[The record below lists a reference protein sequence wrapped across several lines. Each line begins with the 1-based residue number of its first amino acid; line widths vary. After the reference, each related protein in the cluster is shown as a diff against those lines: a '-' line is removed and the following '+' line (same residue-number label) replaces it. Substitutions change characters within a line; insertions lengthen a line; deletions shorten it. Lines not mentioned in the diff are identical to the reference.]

1 MRLLERGY
9 SVRATIRPSTEKL
22 QIFTADLSDPE
33 SFSEAI
39 EGCTGV
45 FHVATPLDF
54 REPEQVMTQRA
65 LDGTLGILKASLKS
79 KTVKRVIY
87 TSSAYALC
95 VNTTGAATM
104 DESYWSDVE
113 YIRAAKLNYG
123 SYMISKTLSEKAAL
137 EFGESNGLD
146 VVTIVPPFVTGP
158 FVCDKLP
165 DSVRISMAM
174 IFGNQDD
181 YPYLGHTCIVH
192 VDDLASAH
200 IFLFE
205 HPCPKGRYICSSDV
219 ITTEKMSK
227 FLTEKYPNQFPVPCL
242 HNHGLIFIHKSLNYI
257 SHGRLLF
264 MEPRLQNQRGE
275 VLIRQQPNASYN
287 IMELRKTQLQPTNTD
302 SEAALGHGISRGN
315 LLYFLNYLPKYR
327 IKLVDLSPFN

>member
-9 SVRATIRPSTEKL
+9 SVRATIRSSTDGRKRDLSFLESLPGAPEKL
-22 QIFTADLSDPE
+22 QIFTADLNDPE

-45 FHVATPLDF
+45 FHVATPVDF
-54 REPEQVMTQRA
+54 EDREPEQVVTQRA
-65 LDGTLGILKASLKS
+65 IDGTLGILKASLKS
-79 KTVKRVIY
+79 KTGKRVMY
-87 TSSAYALC
+87 TSSLYALC
-95 VNTTGAATM
+95 VNTTGAAM
-104 DESYWSDVE
+104 LDESYWSDVE
-113 YIRAAKLNYG
+113 YIRAVKLNRG
-123 SYMISKTLSEKAAL
+123 SYMISKTLTEKAAL
-137 EFGESNGLD
+137 EFGESNRLD
-146 VVTIVPPFVTGP
+146 VVTIIPPFVTGP

-219 ITTEKMSK
+219 ITPEKMSK
-227 FLTEKYPNQFPVPCL
+227 FLTEKYPNQFPVACQLKQIKEYEVPIL
-242 HNHGLIFIHKSLNYI
+242 SADKLLDSGFEFKHTFEETFHGAIHCC
-257 SHGRLLF
+257 
-264 MEPRLQNQRGE
+264 
-275 VLIRQQPNASYN
+275 RQ
-287 IMELRKTQLQPTNTD
+287 K
-302 SEAALGHGISRGN
+302 G
-315 LLYFLNYLPKYR
+315 YL
-327 IKLVDLSPFN
+327 

>member
-1 MRLLERGY
+1 MAGTVCVTGATGFVASWLIMRLLERGY
-9 SVRATIRPSTEKL
+9 SVRATIRPSTADGRKRDLSFLESLPGAPEKL

-227 FLTEKYPNQFPVPCL
+227 FLTEKYPNQFPVPCQL
-242 HNHGLIFIHKSLNYI
+242 KQIKGYEIPILSADKLLDSGFEFKHGFEETF
-257 SHGRLLF
+257 HGAI
-264 MEPRLQNQRGE
+264 QCC
-275 VLIRQQPNASYN
+275 RQ
-287 IMELRKTQLQPTNTD
+287 K
-302 SEAALGHGISRGN
+302 G
-315 LLYFLNYLPKYR
+315 YL
-327 IKLVDLSPFN
+327 